1 MILNQNK
8 GFTLLEVL
16 ISLGGGI
23 LVLFAVLN
31 IFSLSREALRVGGQ
45 RAELTQNARIA
56 LERIARDLRQA
67 ETLVSALP
75 ETDSDPENPPPSE
88 IEFYD
93 GHDPDA
99 LTYIRYHLV
108 DGTLLRELS
117 YYAFPSDPNVR
128 VYHNTLDQ
136 FGNLPDKTV
145 TEDLTVAELVLNLEF
160 FGEENITILITVA
173 QSDISITVPT
183 TIFARNLTGT

>member
-1 MILNQNK
+1 M
-8 GFTLLEVL
+8 
-16 ISLGGGI
+16 
-23 LVLFAVLN
+23 LFAVLN

-108 DGTLLRELS
+108 DVTLLREVS